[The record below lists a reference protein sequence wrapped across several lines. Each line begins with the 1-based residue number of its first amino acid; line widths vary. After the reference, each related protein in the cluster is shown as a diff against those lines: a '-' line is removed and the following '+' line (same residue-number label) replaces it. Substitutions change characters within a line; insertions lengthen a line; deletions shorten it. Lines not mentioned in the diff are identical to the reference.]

1 MAAVS
6 TWALGTANP
15 LTDADHLAGVV
26 TEVTPTDRKIMVQY
40 RTWDQTLIEDV
51 VGTIKVWVLRVEHL
65 TTVQRAAL
73 LTLYRNTAT
82 VRFYDPVLATT
93 YTVRFVSD
101 LEQEIRILQRHAVTF
116 TIESTGTTS

>member
-51 VGTIKVWVLRVEHL
+51 AGTIKVWSVRVDHL
-65 TTVQRAAL
+65 TAVQRAAL

-82 VRFYDPVLATT
+82 VRFYDPVLAAT

-101 LEQEIRILQRHAVTF
+101 VEQEIQFSQRHAITF
-116 TIESTGTTS
+116 TLESTGTTA